1 MSSSKSAG
9 GVVAHNAQVGAPPG
23 TRGAAGRERWW
34 FKHAATGP
42 HRRGP
47 GVVRII
53 RAGVSGLPDSVGEGE
68 EIVRAGHGRLVR
80 AGQVNDFPSQG
91 GCQSGRM
98 FGAQIVAM
106 RLCKGRKGPQ
116 NSCRIGIDVRQSCH
130 GRFTAGGSGAL
141 TKGSHGS
148 QDYPPRGDISPLGP
162 RRLE

>member
-1 MSSSKSAG
+1 MPSSIAYRSGVPSGPLAELTSSSPSWIKAEPVTGQRKTAINASLILAMMSSSKSAG
-9 GVVAHNAQVGAPPG
+9 GVVAHDAQVGAPPG

-53 RAGVSGLPDSVGEGE
+53 RAGVSGLPDGVGEGE

-80 AGQVNDFPSQG
+80 AGQVNDLPSQG

-106 RLCKGRKGPQ
+106 RLCKGRKGP
-116 NSCRIGIDVRQSCH
+116 
-130 GRFTAGGSGAL
+130 
-141 TKGSHGS
+141 
-148 QDYPPRGDISPLGP
+148 
-162 RRLE
+162 